1 MKKILGLLALLAL
14 STVPAMAQLD
24 NSPKFEAGGGFNYR
38 NYGTQFQENTNEIG
52 WFATADYNINK
63 WLGVDADF
71 DGSYAHPF
79 HVDTRQYTFLF
90 GPQIYPIGHHK
101 ITPFAHALFGGSH
114 FNFPD
119 FSFSDT
125 AFAFALGAG
134 VDWSVTHHIALR
146 VGEID
151 YEQERNF
158 GGGSSGNPI
167 QHSFK
172 ARVGVIFRF

>member
-1 MKKILGLLALLAL
+1 MKRILGLLALLAL

-24 NSPKFEAGGGFNYR
+24 NSPKFEVGGGFNYR

-52 WFATADYNINK
+52 WFATADYNLNK
-63 WLGVDADF
+63 WLGIDADF
-71 DGSYAHPF
+71 DGGYAHPF
-79 HVDTRQYTFLF
+79 HVDTHQYTFLF

-101 ITPFAHALFGGSH
+101 ITPFGHALFGGSH

-119 FSFSDT
+119 AQFTDT

-134 VDWSVTHHIALR
+134 VDWSLTHNIAFRL
-146 VGEID
+146 GEID

-158 GGGSSGNPI
+158 RGGSVGNPI
-167 QHSFK
+167 QNSFK
-172 ARVGVIFRF
+172 ARVGVIVRF